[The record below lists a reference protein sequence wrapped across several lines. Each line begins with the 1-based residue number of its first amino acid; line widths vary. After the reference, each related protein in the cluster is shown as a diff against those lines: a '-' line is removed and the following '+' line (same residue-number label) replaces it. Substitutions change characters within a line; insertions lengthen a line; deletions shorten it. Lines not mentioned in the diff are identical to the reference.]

1 MFIDFVV
8 LMLLNMTAGLLILA
22 AYLYKGLD
30 DPDQGKWAPAF
41 AMPGAVASLCGLRMA
56 WTWPLPG
63 SYNTAFGEMSV
74 LFGVLF
80 LGAALAQAKGWSL
93 LPVALYAPVAGFA
106 AVITGVRFIDLG
118 LTAQPVM
125 SGIGFILTGLGG
137 VFAAPT
143 VYWRRNRLLRMPG
156 IAVMLAAAGIWA
168 LTGYLGAWGHLE
180 AFMKW
185 TPR

>member
-22 AYLYKGLD
+22 AYVYKGLD

-41 AMPGAVASLCGLRMA
+41 AMPGAVAFACGLRMV

-63 SYNTAFGEMSV
+63 SYNVAFGEMSV

-93 LPVALYAPVAGFA
+93 IPTALYALVAGLA
-106 AVITGVRFIDLG
+106 AIITGIRFIDLG
-118 LTAQPVM
+118 LTARPVM
-125 SGIGFILTGLGG
+125 TGIGFMLTGLGG

-143 VYWRRNRLLRMPG
+143 IYLRRSGLLRLLG
-156 IAVMLAAAGIWA
+156 ALVILAAAGIWA

-180 AFMKW
+180 AFREW